1 MKKTIFLMLCIAFT
15 TSFLSVKATIVYT
28 DITDGQPASINM
40 DNSGTAEF
48 TISNGGGGT
57 CVGDYITYITG
68 CNIIA
73 SGTAASGWDEALGMA
88 LNAPIGSTGNFI
100 GAGDCE
106 VTGWGGATTFPLN
119 VDKYIGVKF
128 LIGSNTYYGWI
139 RVYVTGTANNYTV
152 TYKDY
157 AYENTPNTTILAGN
171 KTTGINETILA
182 NDNGF
187 KFYNN
192 QNQVKIVSEDASNY
206 ISTVELF
213 TINGQL
219 VKTINAY
226 NSKSVNIDIDNIS
239 RGVYFIMILTDTK
252 KNFIHKIV
260 K

>member
-15 TSFLSVKATIVYT
+15 TSFMSVKATIVYT
-28 DITDGQPASINM
+28 DINPDGRPATIDMNN
-40 DNSGTAEF
+40 DGTAEF
-48 TISNGGGGT
+48 TIHNGT
-57 CVGDYITYITG
+57 STGDYITYITG

-73 SGTAASGWDEALGMA
+73 SGTAADGWDVALGMA

-100 GAGDCE
+100 GQGDCE

-119 VDKYIGVKF
+119 VDKYLGVKF
-128 LIGSNTYYGWI
+128 MVGSNTYYGWI
-139 RVYVTGTANNYTV
+139 RVYVTGTADNYTV

-157 AYENTPNTTILAGN
+157 AYENTANATILAGN
-171 KTTGINETILA
+171 KVTGVNETILS

-192 QNQVKIVSEDASNY
+192 QNQVKIVSEDANNNINS
-206 ISTVELF
+206 VELF

-219 VKTINAY
+219 IKTINAY

-239 RGVYFIMILTDTK
+239 RGVYFIMILTDNK

>member
-28 DITDGQPASINM
+28 DITDGQPATINM

-48 TISNGGGGT
+48 TIANGNLT
-57 CVGDYITYITG
+57 TFGDYISYISG

-73 SGTAASGWDEALGMA
+73 SGTVANGWDVAAGLS
-88 LNAPIGSTGNFI
+88 LNDPIGSTGNFI
-100 GAGDCE
+100 GQGDCE
-106 VTGWGGATTFPLN
+106 VTGWGGTTTFPLN
-119 VDKYIGVKF
+119 VDKYLGVKF
-128 LIGSNTYYGWI
+128 LISGNVHYGWI
-139 RVYVTGTANNYTV
+139 RVYVTGTADNYTV

-171 KTTGINETILA
+171 KATGINETILA

-192 QNQVKIVSEDASNY
+192 QNQVKIVSEEANNT
-206 ISTVELF
+206 INTVELLN
-213 TINGQL
+213 INGQL
-219 VKTINAY
+219 IKTINAN
-226 NSKSVNIDIDNIS
+226 NSKSVNVDIDNIS
-239 RGVYFIMILTDTK
+239 KGVYFIMILTDNK
-252 KNFIHKIV
+252 KNSIHKMV

>member
-15 TSFLSVKATIVYT
+15 TKFLSVKATIVYT
-28 DITDGQPASINM
+28 DITDGQPATINM

-48 TISNGGGGT
+48 TIQNGAGT

-88 LNAPIGSTGNFI
+88 KNTPIGSTGNFI
-100 GAGDCE
+100 GQGDCE

-119 VDKYIGVKF
+119 VDKYLGVKF
-128 LIGSNTYYGWI
+128 LIGTNTHYGWI

-157 AYENTPNTTILAGN
+157 AYESLANVSILAGEN
-171 KTTGINETILA
+171 PTGINETILS

-192 QNQVKIVSEDASNY
+192 QNQVKIVSEEANNT
-206 ISTVELF
+206 INTVELLN
-213 TINGQL
+213 INGQL
-219 VKTINAY
+219 IKTINAN
-226 NSKSVNIDIDNIS
+226 NSKSVNVDIDNIS
-239 RGVYFIMILTDTK
+239 KGVYFIMILTDNK
-252 KNFIHKIV
+252 KNIIHKMV